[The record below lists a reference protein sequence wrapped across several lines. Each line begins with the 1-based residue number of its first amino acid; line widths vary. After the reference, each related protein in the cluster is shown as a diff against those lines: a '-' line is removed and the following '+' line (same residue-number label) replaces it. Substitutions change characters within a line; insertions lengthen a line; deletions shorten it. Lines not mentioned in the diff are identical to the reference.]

1 MSLLVMHLMMLP
13 PPTQTSSTHPIER
26 KKLLKGIFS
35 TPQEGHTQMG
45 VTSKNTTNAHLMR
58 KRGQGQLTIATEF
71 HRDHVIQKPL
81 KNVQVQ

>member
-1 MSLLVMHLMMLP
+1 
-13 PPTQTSSTHPIER
+13 
-26 KKLLKGIFS
+26 
-35 TPQEGHTQMG
+35 MG

-71 HRDHVIQKPL
+71 HRDDVIQKPL